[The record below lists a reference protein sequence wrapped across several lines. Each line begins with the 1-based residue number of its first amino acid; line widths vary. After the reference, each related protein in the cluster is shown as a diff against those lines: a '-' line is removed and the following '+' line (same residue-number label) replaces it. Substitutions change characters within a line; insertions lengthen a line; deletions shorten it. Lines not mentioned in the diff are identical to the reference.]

1 MSNAKTFFK
10 NPIVSI
16 KYVYNE
22 KKRTYFEKK
31 FDKIRNTCSD
41 KTYVKLAFRVFMN
54 KKLHLSNPKTFN
66 EKLQWLKLYNRKPEY
81 TIMVDKYAVKEYVS
95 NKIGGEYVIPTIGVW
110 DRFDDI
116 DFEKLPSSFVL
127 KCTHDSGGLVIVKD
141 KSTLNISE
149 AREKIEASLNRDYYL
164 TGGREWP
171 YKNVKPRIIAE
182 KYITDSQNEDWG
194 LTDYKVYCFCGSAK
208 YVLVCLDRH
217 TNDTKYF
224 FFDKNWKFQRINTYG
239 KNAPCDFML
248 KKPQELNKMLGLA
261 ETLSSGIP
269 FVRVDFYISDNNI
282 YFGELTFFPM
292 CGFNRNLLPETDRYF
307 GDLIELKRYKQ
318 TN

>member
-95 NKIGGEYVIPTIGVW
+95 NKIGGEYVIPTIGV
-110 DRFDDI
+110 
-116 DFEKLPSSFVL
+116 
-127 KCTHDSGGLVIVKD
+127 
-141 KSTLNISE
+141 
-149 AREKIEASLNRDYYL
+149 
-164 TGGREWP
+164 
-171 YKNVKPRIIAE
+171 
-182 KYITDSQNEDWG
+182 
-194 LTDYKVYCFCGSAK
+194 
-208 YVLVCLDRH
+208 
-217 TNDTKYF
+217 
-224 FFDKNWKFQRINTYG
+224 
-239 KNAPCDFML
+239 
-248 KKPQELNKMLGLA
+248 
-261 ETLSSGIP
+261 
-269 FVRVDFYISDNNI
+269 
-282 YFGELTFFPM
+282 
-292 CGFNRNLLPETDRYF
+292 
-307 GDLIELKRYKQ
+307 
-318 TN
+318 